1 MKTNF
6 LLWRYNVLFAMS
18 PSAAASNELWSDQTL
33 ISNSESQRGKT
44 QEMIVGLNWSNPGK
58 VWELDQWEAA
68 LENAMRS
75 MRCAKLSNKSTPI
88 IVQYRTNVKRH
99 SYMRKNLHAMMT
111 LCQVV
116 TVTTRLLHIFSP
128 YRAVNT
134 LRLGYTNQ
142 SVNAV

>member
-1 MKTNF
+1 MKSNF
-6 LLWRYNVLFAMS
+6 LLWRYQVLFANLPRRLAMNYEVTWHWFQI
-18 PSAAASNELWSDQTL
+18 PNHKG
-33 ISNSESQRGKT
+33 GKT

-88 IVQYRTNVKRH
+88 IVQYRTKVKKH
-99 SYMRKNLHAMMT
+99 SYMSKNLPWHDDA
-111 LCQVV
+111 VRSGSGGD
-116 TVTTRLLHIFSP
+116 RLLHIVSP
-128 YRAVNT
+128 YRTVNT